1 MLKRNY
7 IWHSGLGVGKLQL
20 NYLIDQ
26 RLFCFDKAN
35 KKFCTIIEGYKSV
48 KNSKKVTTD
57 KHLIDQTV

>member
-1 MLKRNY
+1 M
-7 IWHSGLGVGKLQL
+7 GKLQL